1 MSLMP
6 DVAGSVGIGELGA
19 RRVAGGW
26 RGGLGETRSYGVLRK
41 GHLADCKLCICA
53 AHAEKMC
60 KDVLKREK
68 LKGESGSRTGDCETT
83 GLRDHGPQDEGGKAE
98 TLTR

>member
-1 MSLMP
+1 MP

-53 AHAEKMC
+53 AHDEESRNDAPNREEWKG
-60 KDVLKREK
+60 EK
-68 LKGESGSRTGDCETT
+68 LKAEMGR
-83 GLRDHGPQDEGGKAE
+83 RGK
-98 TLTR
+98 R